1 MDPEPALRVERHTA
15 EWFRAQKI
23 VPGAEVHDDPDV
35 VWIVQPGSAWGN
47 AGVMVR
53 LSESSGADRLDA
65 LVERYRRNGLGM
77 GVWVSPHATP
87 TGLTSWLQE
96 RRLHCRKHF
105 PAMMRT
111 TSGRVAPRRVPG
123 LKCHVI
129 DDPSEFLATPHPSIG
144 PITTPKRRYALTRL
158 SALIAHRPQTT
169 WGFIASLEGQ
179 AVGSSLLFLGSDC
192 AGLHDLTVLEDHR
205 GRGIGSALLEY
216 TWRTAVDLGASSM
229 ALLATSDGQRVYERC
244 GFDEV
249 ARLGYWY
256 RSFQR

>member
-1 MDPEPALRVERHTA
+1 MDRDPALRVERHTA

-53 LSESSGADRLDA
+53 LSESRGADRLDA
-65 LVERYRRNGLGM
+65 MVERYRRNGLGM
-77 GVWVSPHATP
+77 GLWVSPHATP
-87 TGLTSWLQE
+87 AGLTSWLQE

-111 TSGRVAPRRVPG
+111 TGRRIELRRVPG

-169 WGFIASLEGQ
+169 WGFIASLDGQ
-179 AVGSSLLFLGSDC
+179 AVGSSILFRAGGTALRAVEWHVDPKTQTPLDREVLVFSDRRATRAPAGGCRRPASACPRLCATELFL
-192 AGLHDLTVLEDHR
+192 
-205 GRGIGSALLEY
+205 LLSPSP
-216 TWRTAVDLGASSM
+216 V
-229 ALLATSDGQRVYERC
+229 
-244 GFDEV
+244 
-249 ARLGYWY
+249 
-256 RSFQR
+256 